1 MDHSLRGYL
10 ERRSTKE
17 LYVILH
23 YVSSSDSPIAED
35 AKKMVLAI
43 LEERERGTEQVSE
56 EAVNDEYIVHGI

>member
-1 MDHSLRGYL
+1 MMDHSLWGYL

-23 YVSSSDSPIAED
+23 YVNNSDSPIAED

-56 EAVNDEYIVHGI
+56 EAVND